1 MKTNLILTAA
11 IAALMF
17 VGCKSTENTENT
29 APELVTDDC
38 GVVQRFNPEEKTV
51 YLVFTGHFSTNDN
64 GYFEN
69 FDGIEE
75 CLDTLAAFGVKG
87 SFFPTGN
94 CFREP
99 KYENSIKRI
108 INEGHYLSAHSSR
121 HLLLCTE
128 DAQKTTLVSQDSLA
142 RDFAEMEQ
150 ELNRFGLEKEQ
161 FCWLIPPYENYN
173 KETAEWMRALGY
185 KLLNPTNGI
194 VTGMDW
200 MAPDHPQYMSAAEQV
215 QNIFDFEKEHTLTGK
230 IILVH
235 AMVYPGRED
244 SDRVYTH
251 LGEIIRRLQALGYG
265 FKCVKDIM

>member
-1 MKTNLILTAA
+1 MKTKLILTAA
-11 IAALMF
+11 IAAL
-17 VGCKSTENTENT
+17 VLAGCKGTANT
-29 APELVTDDC
+29 APEFITDDC
-38 GVVQRFNPEEKTV
+38 GVVQRFHPDEKTV

-64 GYFEN
+64 GYFEK
-69 FDGIEE
+69 FDGIEP
-75 CLDTLAAFGVKG
+75 CLDTLAKFGIKG

-128 DAQKTTLVSQDSLA
+128 DENKTTLVSQDSLA
-142 RDFAEMEQ
+142 KDFAEMEQ
-150 ELNRFGLEKEQ
+150 ELNRFGLTKEQ
-161 FCWLIPPYENYN
+161 YNWLIPPYENYN
-173 KETAEWMRALGY
+173 KETADGMRALGY
-185 KLLNPTNGI
+185 KLLNPTDGI

-200 MAPDHPQYMSAAEQV
+200 MAPGHPEYMSAAQQV
-215 QNIFDFEKEHTLTGK
+215 QNIFDFEKEHNLNGT

-244 SDRVYTH
+244 SDRVFTH
-251 LGEIIRRLQALGYG
+251 LGGIIRRLQDLGYN